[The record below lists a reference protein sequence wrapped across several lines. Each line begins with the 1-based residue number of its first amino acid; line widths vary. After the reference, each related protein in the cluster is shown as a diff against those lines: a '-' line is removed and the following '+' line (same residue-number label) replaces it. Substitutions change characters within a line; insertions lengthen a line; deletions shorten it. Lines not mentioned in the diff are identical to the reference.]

1 MRCRTTCLLIL
12 LKHYQI
18 DLLLIWI
25 STVFHGPICP
35 LQVMYQFWTSG
46 FITFQNLFI
55 ADDKIFYIK
64 NIRNSFYFSI
74 NYFFGNTG
82 EEFSFGWK
90 WNSFT
95 ALWPFPGWLFFSF
108 SFIRKIAY
116 AQKGS
121 FYKALLLM

>member
-12 LKHYQI
+12 LKTLSNRFVVNLNFYCFPWPYMSSSSYVSI
-18 DLLLIWI
+18 LDFW
-25 STVFHGPICP
+25 FHHFP
-35 LQVMYQFWTSG
+35 
-46 FITFQNLFI
+46 NLFI

-64 NIRNSFYFSI
+64 YIRNSFYFSI

-90 WNSFT
+90 WNSLT

-108 SFIRKIAY
+108 SFICKIAY